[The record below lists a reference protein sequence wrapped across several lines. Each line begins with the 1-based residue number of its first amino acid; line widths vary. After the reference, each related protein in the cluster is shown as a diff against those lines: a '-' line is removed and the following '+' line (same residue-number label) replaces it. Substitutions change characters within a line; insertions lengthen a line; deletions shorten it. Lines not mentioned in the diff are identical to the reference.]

1 MSVSLEV
8 RISNISSEVYANRLR
23 REGRSPLAFLRHD
36 GVPHHSS
43 AGVQAMRISAIMLK
57 MFYGSRSERG
67 LRTAEIRDTMFETCE
82 KCGIDPLTG
91 SSRATCGAVQ
101 RRFRCRNESWFP
113 HDAKKLHQRR
123 VRRRPVAKKYD
134 TPTSTP

>member
-82 KCGIDPLTG
+82 KCGIDPYRFVTG
-91 SSRATCGAVQ
+91 HLRGG
-101 RRFRCRNESWFP
+101 
-113 HDAKKLHQRR
+113 AKKIPMPERIM
-123 VRRRPVAKKYD
+123 VSA
-134 TPTSTP
+134 